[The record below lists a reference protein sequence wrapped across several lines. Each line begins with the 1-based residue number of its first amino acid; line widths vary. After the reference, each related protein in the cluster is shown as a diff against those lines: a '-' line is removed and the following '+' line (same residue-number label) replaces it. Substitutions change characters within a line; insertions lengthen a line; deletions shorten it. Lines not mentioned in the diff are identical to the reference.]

1 MMLLSATDFL
11 ERHRQVVFGDR
22 ICVSAAGP
30 IQHAR
35 DCLLFPNIYAEEVPQ
50 WWLRREQGVFDS
62 DLNHIES
69 QSDRRQDRLIWWPG
83 AAIAKRLKQDASPR
97 TEEAAIYGGTIYDH
111 FGHFLLDSLSRVYNI
126 VSSARFDGMDIL
138 FHEYRPHGRPS
149 LLLSQKY
156 IDILEH
162 IGLDAGRVRTI
173 EQPVKIRNLVL
184 SDSMFFDGLFAAR
197 NFFRTARSAGG
208 ATGRGGAFISRSHLK
223 AGTSEVRNSLEVDA
237 CARDHGLAVFHP
249 ETMSFREQMQILS
262 DHDYVCGMP
271 SSFFHLKILSR
282 FSTPLYFLIPS
293 VEEALHINFL
303 NLDVALA
310 FGDRF
315 FLVDSEKVAPSPG
328 FVRAFTCSLDSLRQG
343 FSAIRQA
350 QP

>member
-1 MMLLSATDFL
+1 MMLLSATDFF

-22 ICVSAAGP
+22 ICVSAAGL
-30 IQHAR
+30 IQRSR

-83 AAIAKRLKQDASPR
+83 AAVAKRLKQGAPPR
-97 TEEAAIYGGTIYDH
+97 TEDAAIYAGTIYDH
-111 FGHFLLDSLSRVYNI
+111 FGHFLLDSLSRLYNI

-149 LLLSQKY
+149 LLLSRKY

-162 IGLDAGRVRTI
+162 IGLDIGRVRTI
-173 EQPVKIRNLVL
+173 EQPVKIRTLVH
-184 SDSMFFDGLFAAR
+184 SEAMFFDGLFASR
-197 NFFRTARSAGG
+197 NFFRTARGPG
-208 ATGRGGAFISRSHLK
+208 PKRGRGGAFISRSKLK
-223 AGTSEVRNSLEVDA
+223 AGTSEIKNALEVDA
-237 CARDHGLAVFHP
+237 CARDQGLAVFHP
-249 ETMSFREQMQILS
+249 ESLSFREQMAILG

-282 FSTPLYFLIPS
+282 TSTPLYFLIPS
-293 VEEALHINFL
+293 VEEALHVNFL
-303 NLDVALA
+303 NLDLALG

-315 FLVDSEKVAPSPG
+315 FLLDSEKAAPSPD
-328 FVRAFTCSLDSLRQG
+328 FVRAFTCSLESLRQG
-343 FSAIRQA
+343 LSAIRQL
-350 QP
+350 QS